1 MTLGELVPLHGV
13 AAKYLRAL
21 LAFVITVGV
30 GTSPLWGGGKIPGYQ
45 SILDV
50 FPKDLQDVI
59 PWASMLMSIVAVG
72 VQFASAEL
80 LRRGRIRH
88 AFLATFVA
96 LIVLVFTSYVVYKMF
111 VVRIEVPGAGTKV
124 AYLVGSTPLP
134 SCECA
139 KRGLEI
145 RECIGREISV
155 NPDDVSACFPRE
167 QITTRAS
174 ILSGLYML
182 LMLALAMLIGLL
194 VLQGLTPTPS
204 GARKPKR

>member
-1 MTLGELVPLHGV
+1 VPAPKSELVRLPSV
-13 AAKYLRAL
+13 TERFVKAL

-59 PWASMLMSIVAVG
+59 PWASMLMSITAVG
-72 VQFASAEL
+72 VQFASREL
-80 LRRGRIRH
+80 LRRGRIRL
-88 AFLATFVA
+88 AFNMTFVA
-96 LIVLVFTSYVVYKMF
+96 LIVLLLASYPVYRKF
-111 VVRIEVPGAGTKV
+111 VVRIEVPGARTKV
-124 AYLVGSTPLP
+124 AYLVGSTLLP
-134 SCECA
+134 NCECA

-155 NPDDVSACFPRE
+155 NPDAVSACFPRE
-167 QITTRAS
+167 QISTRAS
-174 ILSGLYML
+174 ILSIMYML

-194 VLQGLTPTPS
+194 VLQGLKPPR
-204 GARKPKR
+204 ARQSK

>member
-1 MTLGELVPLHGV
+1 TL
-13 AAKYLRAL
+13 
-21 LAFVITVGV
+21 
-30 GTSPLWGGGKIPGYQ
+30 PLWGGGKILGYQ

-80 LRRGRIRH
+80 LRRGRIRR
-88 AFLATFVA
+88 AFMATFVA
-96 LIVLVFTSYVVYKMF
+96 LIVLVFTSYVVYKAF

-155 NPDDVSACFPRE
+155 NPDEVSACFPRE
-167 QITTRAS
+167 QISTRAS
-174 ILSGLYML
+174 ILSGMYML

-194 VLQGLTPTPS
+194 VLQGL
-204 GARKPKR
+204 KPKSSRARPSK

>member
-1 MTLGELVPLHGV
+1 VALGKLIPLEGV
-13 AAKYLRAL
+13 AAKFVRAL

-59 PWASMLMSIVAVG
+59 PWASMLMSIIAVG

-80 LRRGRIRH
+80 LRRRRIRR
-88 AFLATFVA
+88 AFIATFFA
-96 LIVLVFTSYVVYKMF
+96 LIALVFTSHFVYRAF
-111 VVRIEVPGAGTKV
+111 VVRIEVPGARTKV

-139 KRGLEI
+139 KRGLDI
-145 RECIGREISV
+145 RDCIGREISV
-155 NPDDVSACFPRE
+155 NPDEVSACFPRE

-194 VLQGLTPTPS
+194 VLQGLKPRLS
-204 GARKPKR
+204 GARQSK

>member
-1 MTLGELVPLHGV
+1 VALDELIPLRGV
-13 AAKYLRAL
+13 ASKFVRSL
-21 LAFVITVGV
+21 LAFVISVGV

-50 FPKDLQDVI
+50 FPQDLQDVI
-59 PWASMLMSIVAVG
+59 PWASILMSITAVG
-72 VQFASAEL
+72 VQFASREL
-80 LRRGRIRH
+80 LGRRRIKR
-88 AFLATFVA
+88 AFWATFCA
-96 LIVLVFTSYVVYKMF
+96 LIVLVLASYPVYKAF
-111 VVRIEVPGAGTKV
+111 VVRINVPGAGSKV

-167 QITTRAS
+167 QISTRAS

-194 VLQGLTPTPS
+194 VLQLP
-204 GARKPKR
+204 KPKRSSARQSK

>member
-1 MTLGELVPLHGV
+1 LALSELIPLRGV
-13 AAKYLRAL
+13 AAKFLRAL

-80 LRRGRIRH
+80 LRRRRIRR
-88 AFLATFVA
+88 AFMATFVA
-96 LIVLVFTSYVVYKMF
+96 VIVLVFTSYVVYKTF
-111 VVRIEVPGAGTKV
+111 VVRVEVPGAGTKV

-145 RECIGREISV
+145 RACIGREISV
-155 NPDDVSACFPRE
+155 NPDEVSACFPRE

-194 VLQGLTPTPS
+194 LLQGLKPRSS
-204 GARKPKR
+204 GARQSK

>member
-1 MTLGELVPLHGV
+1 MPRSNLIPLPPIATKLV
-13 AAKYLRAL
+13 KAL
-21 LAFVITVGV
+21 LAFIITVGV

-59 PWASMLMSIVAVG
+59 PWASILMSIVAVG

-80 LRRGRIRH
+80 LSRHRIRL
-88 AFLATFVA
+88 AFIALFVA
-96 LIVLVFTSYVVYKMF
+96 LPVLVFASYFVYKAF
-111 VVRIEVPGAGTKV
+111 VVRIEIPGAGTRV
-124 AYLVGSTPLP
+124 AYLVGSTMLP

-139 KRGLEI
+139 KRNLEI

-155 NPDDVSACFPRE
+155 NPDDVAACFPRE
-167 QITTRAS
+167 QISTRAS

-194 VLQGLTPTPS
+194 VLQGLKPLR
-204 GARKPKR
+204 ARRRRDKQ

>member
-1 MTLGELVPLHGV
+1 MALGKLIPLEGV
-13 AAKYLRAL
+13 AAKFVRAL

-59 PWASMLMSIVAVG
+59 PWASMLMSIIAVG

-80 LRRGRIRH
+80 LRRRRIRR
-88 AFLATFVA
+88 AFIATFFA
-96 LIVLVFTSYVVYKMF
+96 LIALVFTSHFVYRAF
-111 VVRIEVPGAGTKV
+111 VVRIEVPGARTKV

-139 KRGLEI
+139 KRGLDI
-145 RECIGREISV
+145 RDCIGREISV
-155 NPDDVSACFPRE
+155 NPDEVSACFPRE

-194 VLQGLTPTPS
+194 VLQGLKPRLS
-204 GARKPKR
+204 GARQSK